1 MLLTCLR
8 GIEISSRLILLY
20 SRVLPV
26 PSLNIFSFLFCSILG
41 VRYSASSS
49 LYSQVL
55 LSICHADFSIECPT
69 TIKALFLPP
78 VDCQPVMA
86 CTVKGILGTDYCPGS
101 LCNDG
106 FQLFVLCVIVLLFTC
121 DFIIPRTH
129 TTPLSQMLFRR
140 EGFHIDTY
148 FCYQVFYCFSAKS
161 GG

>member
-1 MLLTCLR
+1 M
-8 GIEISSRLILLY
+8 
-20 SRVLPV
+20 
-26 PSLNIFSFLFCSILG
+26 
-41 VRYSASSS
+41 RYSASSS

-106 FQLFVLCVIVLLFTC
+106 FQLFVFMCDCFTFLPAISLF
-121 DFIIPRTH
+121 PG
-129 TTPLSQMLFRR
+129 LSRKTVEDLIAEIGVDMEAFPTEKASDLV
-140 EGFHIDTY
+140 G
-148 FCYQVFYCFSAKS
+148 
-161 GG
+161 